1 MQTAKKTQRARRR
14 RTSNRLAN
22 SYRFRRRMNTSC
34 GQVVHISSYISSL
47 MDADGGIDKE
57 KIINLFNTE
66 CYG

>member
-34 GQVVHISSYISSL
+34 GQVVHISSYISPL
-47 MDADGGIDKE
+47 INVDGSIDRK
-57 KIINLFNTE
+57 KFINFFNTE